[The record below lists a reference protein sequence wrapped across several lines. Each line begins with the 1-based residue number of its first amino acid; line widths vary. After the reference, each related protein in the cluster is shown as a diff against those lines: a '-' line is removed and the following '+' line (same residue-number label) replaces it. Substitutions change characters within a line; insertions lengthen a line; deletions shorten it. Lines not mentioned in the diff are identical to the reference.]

1 MEKHAS
7 ACAARAWACGRLQR
21 LEDPNVPPIERRLCH
36 AGSVRESGVKNQS
49 GPSPLLL
56 HGVPRVPTSL
66 PELVALEM
74 RVRCP
79 GLRANVVRQR
89 EQSTHFLCLLE
100 LMIMRDLLTSILRFV
115 SFIPA
120 DESVV
125 FTRPTRVLTPTMDSR
140 IPAPDPFIRGKF
152 DHFSR

>member
-21 LEDPNVPPIERRLCH
+21 LEDANVPPIERRLCH
-36 AGSVRESGVKNQS
+36 AQRVLESGVKNQS

-89 EQSTHFLCLLE
+89 EQRTHLLCLLE
-100 LMIMRDLLTSILRFV
+100 LMIMRELLTSKLRFY

-120 DESVV
+120 ESVV
-125 FTRPTRVLTPTMDSR
+125 FTRPTRVLTPTMDSC